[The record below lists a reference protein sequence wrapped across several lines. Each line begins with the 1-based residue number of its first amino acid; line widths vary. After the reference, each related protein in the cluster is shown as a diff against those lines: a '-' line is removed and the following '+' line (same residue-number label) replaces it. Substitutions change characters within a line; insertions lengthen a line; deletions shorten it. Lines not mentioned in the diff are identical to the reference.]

1 MGYIFSFQM
10 KLNCSQT
17 ENTFEMIKLAIA
29 QNLLMKFH
37 LVASTIC
44 SLIGEVTITSINS
57 DYIREVMVTSKNA
70 TICSLIL
77 VTLILVTSKK

>member
-1 MGYIFSFQM
+1 M
-10 KLNCSQT
+10 
-17 ENTFEMIKLAIA
+17 
-29 QNLLMKFH
+29 
-37 LVASTIC
+37 ASTIC

-77 VTLILVTSKK
+77 VTLILVTSH